1 MAGAVALALVGG
13 ALGATVAD
21 AAPPG
26 GRSAAAADASARGL
40 VTLTGV
46 HPAWAVAQHATGVP
60 SPATTLTTRV
70 FLAGR
75 NPKGLAAYA
84 TAVSTP
90 GNIAYRHF
98 LSASAAAAEF
108 APDAAE
114 GTAVAAWLR
123 SASLKVTAVTGDY
136 VQAQGATRVVERAY
150 GVTLRTYR
158 TTAGSQQ
165 AQQAAAGA
173 TVTAVAPDA
182 DPAVPAA
189 VAADV
194 ATVTGLSTFS
204 QPMSAQHVTAA
215 AAEADV
221 RGRGDGRGGGD
232 DPNPPTGPLIPS
244 PCSTYYGQHTDT
256 TDPAFQ
262 GVHEPYAVC
271 GYSAAQLR
279 SAYGATGHKGHGAT
293 VAILDAYS
301 SPTML
306 ADANTWSAHNGLPAL
321 TSRQYTEH
329 VTPASWTD
337 IPACGGTAGWAA
349 EQSLDV
355 EAVHAIAP
363 SAKILYYGSNSCQDS
378 DMLAAL
384 TDLIT
389 HHLAQVISDSW
400 GGPLHSSA
408 GDESASTIAQY
419 EHLFQL
425 AAVEGITVNFSSGD
439 CGDNDPS
446 TGCGSSIDSTA
457 AQTTFPASDP
467 WVTAVGGTSAAI
479 DAHGRLAWNTSWG
492 TDAWLLNGSGN
503 SWQSLG
509 WIFGG
514 GGGTAADFAQP
525 GYQRRD
531 VPSALSGTLLSGAS
545 AASPRRVVPDL
556 ALDADPF
563 TGMLVGNTQAL
574 PNGTT
579 GYAEAAIGGTSLASP
594 LLSGL
599 EADTIAERDGV
610 PIGFVNPTLYCGCMH
625 NAHSEA
631 LRDVTDTPSHVAKPI
646 AEVFPPFEGQAAAV
660 AGLGTD
666 GVLHAT
672 PGYDDATG
680 LGTPGPLFIEEL
692 AAG

>member
-1 MAGAVALALVGG
+1 
-13 ALGATVAD
+13 
-21 AAPPG
+21 
-26 GRSAAAADASARGL
+26 
-40 VTLTGV
+40 
-46 HPAWAVAQHATGVP
+46 
-60 SPATTLTTRV
+60 
-70 FLAGR
+70 
-75 NPKGLAAYA
+75 
-84 TAVSTP
+84 
-90 GNIAYRHF
+90 
-98 LSASAAAAEF
+98 
-108 APDAAE
+108 
-114 GTAVAAWLR
+114 
-123 SASLKVTAVTGDY
+123 
-136 VQAQGATRVVERAY
+136 
-150 GVTLRTYR
+150 
-158 TTAGSQQ
+158 
-165 AQQAAAGA
+165 
-173 TVTAVAPDA
+173 
-182 DPAVPAA
+182 
-189 VAADV
+189 
-194 ATVTGLSTFS
+194 
-204 QPMSAQHVTAA
+204 
-215 AAEADV
+215 
-221 RGRGDGRGGGD
+221 
-232 DPNPPTGPLIPS
+232 
-244 PCSTYYGQHTDT
+244 
-256 TDPAFQ
+256 
-262 GVHEPYAVC
+262 
-271 GYSAAQLR
+271 
-279 SAYGATGHKGHGAT
+279 
-293 VAILDAYS
+293 VAILDAYN
-301 SPTML
+301 SPTMV
-306 ADANTWSAHNGLPAL
+306 ADANTWSAHNGLPGLSSA
-321 TSRQYTEH
+321 QYTAH
-329 VTPASWTD
+329 VTPAAWTD
-337 IPACGGTAGWAA
+337 VSACGGTDGWAA

-355 EAVHAIAP
+355 EAVHTIAP
-363 SAKILYYGSNSCQDS
+363 AAKILYYGSNSCQDS

-384 TDLIT
+384 SDLIT

-400 GGPLHSSA
+400 GGPLHSSS

-446 TGCGSSIDSTA
+446 TGCGNGIGSTA
-457 AQTTFPASDP
+457 AQATFPASDP

-509 WIFGG
+509 WVFGG

-531 VPSALSGTLLSGAS
+531 VPSSLSGTLLSGAS

-563 TGMLVGNTQAL
+563 TGMLVGNTQVL
-574 PNGTT
+574 PSGKT

-631 LRDVTDTPSHVAKPI
+631 LRDVTDAPSNVAKPI
-646 AEVFPPFEGQAAAV
+646 AEVFPPFEGQTAAV
-660 AGLGTD
+660 AGLGSD